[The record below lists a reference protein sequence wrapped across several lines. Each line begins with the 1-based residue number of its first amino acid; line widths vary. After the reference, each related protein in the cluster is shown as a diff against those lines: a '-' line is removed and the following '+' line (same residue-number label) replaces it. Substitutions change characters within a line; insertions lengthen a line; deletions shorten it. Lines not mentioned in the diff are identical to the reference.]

1 MSLVIFL
8 QKIFI
13 KFSKKHLTNSLKYA
27 VALLTAVNKATLVN
41 RGEPTSRQGEC
52 I

>member
-8 QKIFI
+8 QKNIYKIF
-13 KFSKKHLTNSLKYA
+13 KKHLTNSLKYA
-27 VALLTAVNKATLVN
+27 VALLTAVNKANLVN